1 MGAGGLQWDAADGLS
16 AVRLNQKTHFVG
28 TEAEINAIATPYPGM
43 TVFSTS
49 GATLVTDHMYV
60 RDQANAAW
68 LDVADLSA
76 AVTES
81 GELSSTPIG
90 GTTGEH
96 TLTHDLRYYSFY
108 TMPTAAPLYKITA
121 ISWWNGA
128 APAGSMIAGV
138 DMVAAVPP
146 TVTVNST
153 PLVALTG
160 QVAQTGTSAEQKV
173 SVQFSQII
181 RGGSTIGIWIS
192 GNSSIGNID
201 YDTIG
206 SAIMIKGVPTAGD
219 YEKYDLYPFMADGR
233 DWVTGTTEL
242 RLKVYYVSYS

>member
-1 MGAGGLQWDAADGLS
+1 MGTGGLEWDAGDGYS

-28 TEAEINAIATPYPGM
+28 TETQINAIATTYPGM

-60 RDQANAAW
+60 RDAANAAW

-90 GTTGEH
+90 GTTGE
-96 TLTHDLRYYSFY
+96 TALVHDYRYYSFY
-108 TMPTAAPLYKITA
+108 TMPTAAPLYKITK
-121 ISWWNGA
+121 ISWWNGVTTG
-128 APAGSMIAGV
+128 GSMIAGV

-153 PLVALTG
+153 PLIALSE
-160 QVAQTGTSAEQKV
+160 QVAQGATGEQIEP
-173 SVQFSQII
+173 VQFSQII

-192 GNSSIGNID
+192 GNGSIGNID
-201 YDTIG
+201 YDNDAG
-206 SAIMIKGVPTAGD
+206 SPIMRKGGTAGD
-219 YEKYDLYPFMADGR
+219 YEKYDLYPFMADAR
-233 DWVTGTTEL
+233 DWSATTTDM
-242 RLKVYYVSYS
+242 RIKVYYVSYS